1 MRMFYWKSKYK
12 ILLLRLKLWKCLWKS
27 NCICWKKAQND
38 DEKEHINENAELV
51 QLLRQQNT
59 SLPEENASK
68 NEIIKILFGNLS
80 IVNKKMCDT
89 N

>member
-1 MRMFYWKSKYK
+1 M
-12 ILLLRLKLWKCLWKS
+12 
-27 NCICWKKAQND
+27 QND